1 MSHNIN
7 LPPYCILIFSFLSL
21 AFGLNAEPNA
31 KKSTPDT
38 NNAEETENK
47 EENKY
52 KTTKPEKKDFRIT
65 LSLVGFFEDPD
76 SIPYVIE
83 TDSWME
89 LKVITPP
96 LHGSLVSK
104 NKNLLT
110 LDLDKINTR
119 LRDMKHELSILNLN
133 QQILVNELKRD
144 DEIQKIEISEI
155 NRNEKFSQKNFNHF
169 KEVDLP
175 HEKKSANFEFKRY
188 EENLSYMLEELNQ
201 LKKMYESDDLTEE
214 TEEIIITRT
223 QNDVNRARFALDG
236 AKIRRD
242 KRLSLEIP
250 KMESEKLDAF
260 QKEKLSFKTSKIIKP
275 LEMRKKRL
283 EIEKI
288 QVNKNRLI
296 LEIREIEKDLDKMKS
311 PSPIDGTIFI
321 GKFDRGQWSGTKPFE
336 QKLKKGGVLKPH
348 EEFLTICPLK
358 RIQARINLPEKHFH
372 EVTKIKEGKLTAT
385 IYPDLD
391 LECKIRKISKFPISP
406 NIFDLI
412 LDVNLPKGTAAPVPG
427 NSCSLEI
434 VTYENKNALSLPAS
448 SVFKEDHD
456 PELRYV
462 YILAPNNKPI
472 KRRVKVGKTS
482 GSNIEIL
489 SGLKKSQSV
498 LLNKPS

>member
-1 MSHNIN
+1 MN
-7 LPPYCILIFSFLSL
+7 LKIKLSPYIVLNFSFLFL
-21 AFGLNAEPNA
+21 AFGLNAESNA
-31 KKSTPDT
+31 TKTSPDSIKSKK
-38 NNAEETENK
+38 AEDK
-47 EENKY
+47 VENKY

-65 LSLVGFFEDPD
+65 LSLAGFFEDPD
-76 SIPYVIE
+76 SIPYGIE
-83 TDSWME
+83 TESWME
-89 LKVITPP
+89 LKVVTPP

-104 NKNLLT
+104 NKKLLT
-110 LDLDKINTR
+110 LDLDKINKR
-119 LRDMKHELSILNLN
+119 LNDMKHELSILNLN

-144 DEIQKIEISEI
+144 EEIQKIEISEI
-155 NRNEKFSQKNFNHF
+155 NRNEKFSQRNFHHF

-175 HEKKSANFEFKRY
+175 HEKKSANFELKRY

-201 LKKMYESDDLTEE
+201 LKKMYESDDITEE

-250 KMESEKLDAF
+250 NMEYEKQDAF

-275 LEMRKKRL
+275 LEIRKKRL

-296 LEIREIEKDLDKMKS
+296 LEIKEIEKDLDKMIA

-336 QKLKKGGVLKPH
+336 QKLKKGGVLKSH
-348 EEFLTICPLK
+348 EEFLTISPLK

-372 EVTKIKEGKLTAT
+372 EVSKMSEGKLTAT
-385 IYPDLD
+385 IYPK
-391 LECKIRKISKFPISP
+391 LEIDCKIKKISKFPISP
-406 NIFDLI
+406 NVFDLI

-434 VTYENKNALSLPAS
+434 VTYEKKNALSLPVS

-462 YILAPNNKPI
+462 YILPPNNKPI
-472 KRRVKVGKTS
+472 KRMVKVGKTS